1 MSELSDTQSEDRSQA
16 TSFSL
21 RLTEDRD
28 VNVSSQ
34 AVKLKEHLFITEYY
48 VNSTAFLAFLRRVV
62 KDFHGPFRSRSQP
75 SRSS

>member
-1 MSELSDTQSEDRSQA
+1 MSELSYAQSEDRSQA

-34 AVKLKEHLFITEYY
+34 TVGFKEHPVITERYVKLY
-48 VNSTAFLAFLRRVV
+48 RVPSES
-62 KDFHGPFRSRSQP
+62 FHQA
-75 SRSS
+75 